1 MLLDLQAVRTE
12 ADLLLVQAIRNIA
25 EPLDAVV
32 PDYDSVLEH
41 IGDASLVLLGE
52 ATHGTHEFYQE
63 RARITERLI
72 VERGFT
78 AVALEADWPD
88 AYRVNRYVRGAG
100 GDRDAEESLQDFR
113 RFPSWM
119 WRNTDFVDFV
129 GSLKAYNDAVP
140 DDRRAGVYGLDL
152 YSLFSSIEA
161 VVRYLD
167 RVDAPAAARARARYA
182 CFDHFN
188 EDSQAYGYAA
198 TAGLEDSCEREVVA
212 QLIDLQKAA
221 AAYASRDGHM
231 AEDEYFFAEQNA
243 RLAMNAEQYYRS
255 MFRGRGS
262 SWNLRDQHMVETL
275 DALMQHLGRRRP
287 NPKIVVWAHN
297 SHLGNAGATEMG
309 RRGELNVGQLVK
321 NRFGAGARL
330 IGFTT
335 HVGTVT
341 AASEWDGP
349 AELKR
354 VKPSLPGSIE
364 QVLHEAEIPRFFLD
378 LRGHRRAL
386 DGFLHPYLERAIGV
400 IYRPETERL
409 SHYFETRLLEQFD
422 SVIHI
427 DRTRAVEPLE
437 RSSQWSAEASET
449 YPTGL

>member
-1 MLLDLQAVRTE
+1 MALRSE
-12 ADLLLVQAIRNIA
+12 ADLLLVQAIRHIA
-25 EPLDAVV
+25 QPLDAVA
-32 PDYDSVLEH
+32 PDYDAVLEH
-41 IGDASLVLLGE
+41 VGDARFVLLGE
-52 ATHGTHEFYQE
+52 ATHGTREFYQE
-63 RARITERLI
+63 RARLTERLI

-88 AYRVNRYVRGAG
+88 AYRVNRYIRGEG
-100 GDRDAEESLQDFR
+100 GDGNAEAALRDFK

-119 WRNTDFVDFV
+119 WRNTDFLDCVE
-129 GSLKAYNDAVP
+129 SLRELNQTRPASE
-140 DDRRAGVYGLDL
+140 RTGVYGLDL

-167 RVDAPAAARARARYA
+167 RVDAPAAARARERYA

-212 QLIDLQKAA
+212 QLVELQKAA
-221 AAYASRDGHM
+221 AAYATRDGHI

-243 RLAMNAEQYYRS
+243 RLAMNAEEYYRT
-255 MFRGRGS
+255 MFHGRVS

-275 DALMQHLGRRRP
+275 DALVQHLGHRHP

-297 SHLGNAGATEMG
+297 SHLGNAGATEMS

-321 NRFGAGARL
+321 NRFGSAARL

-335 HVGTVT
+335 HEGTVT

-364 QVLHEAEIPRFFLD
+364 QVLHETDIPRFFLD
-378 LRGHRRAL
+378 LAGHRRAL
-386 DGFLHPYLERAIGV
+386 DGFQHPYLERAIGV

-437 RSSQWSAEASET
+437 RTSRWSGEPAET

>member
-1 MLLDLQAVRTE
+1 MSVGSE
-12 ADLLLVQAIRNIA
+12 AALLLVQAIRHIA
-25 EPLDAVV
+25 QPLDALA
-32 PDYDSVLEH
+32 PDYDALLAH
-41 IGDASLVLLGE
+41 IGDARLVLLGE

-72 VERGFT
+72 VEHGFT

-88 AYRVNRYVRGAG
+88 AYRVNRYVRGEGA
-100 GDRDAEESLQDFR
+100 DHDAEESLRDFR

-119 WRNTDFVDFV
+119 WRNTAFLDFAGWLRD
-129 GSLKAYNDAVP
+129 YNIAVP
-140 DDRRAGVYGLDL
+140 DQQRAGVYGLDL
-152 YSLFSSIEA
+152 YSLFASIEE

-167 RVDAPAAARARARYA
+167 NVDAPAAARARARYA

-212 QLIDLQKAA
+212 QLVELQKAA
-221 AAYASRDGHM
+221 AAYANRDGTL
-231 AEDEYFFAEQNA
+231 AQDEYFFAEQNA
-243 RLAMNAEQYYRS
+243 RLAMNADEYYRS
-255 MFRGRGS
+255 MFRGRTS

-309 RRGELNVGQLVK
+309 RRGELNVGQLVRT
-321 NRFGAGARL
+321 RFGASARL

-335 HVGTVT
+335 HDGTVT
-341 AASEWDGP
+341 AASEWGGP
-349 AELKR
+349 AELKQ

-364 QVLHEAEIPRFFLD
+364 QVLHETEIPRFFLD
-378 LRGHRRAL
+378 LRGHRRSL
-386 DGFLHPYLERAIGV
+386 DGFQHSYLERAIGV
-400 IYRPETERL
+400 IYRPETERM
-409 SHYFETRLLEQFD
+409 SHYFETRLLDQFD

-427 DRTRAVEPLE
+427 DRTRGLEPLE
-437 RSSQWSAEASET
+437 RT
-449 YPTGL
+449 

>member
-1 MLLDLQAVRTE
+1 MAVRSE
-12 ADLLLVQAIRNIA
+12 AALLLIQAIRHIA
-25 EPLDAVV
+25 QPLDAWA
-32 PDYDSVLEH
+32 PDYDAVIEH
-41 IGDASLVLLGE
+41 IGDARFVLLGE

-88 AYRVNRYVRGAG
+88 AYRVNRYVRGEGADQG
-100 GDRDAEESLQDFR
+100 AEESLRDFK

-119 WRNTDFVDFV
+119 WRNAAVLDFV
-129 GSLKAYNDAVP
+129 GWLREFNLTAP
-140 DDRRAGVYGLDL
+140 QQQRAGVYGLDL
-152 YSLFSSIEA
+152 YSLFSSIEE

-167 RVDAPAAARARARYA
+167 RVDAPAAARARERYA

-198 TAGLEDSCEREVVA
+198 TTGLEDSCEREVVA
-212 QLIDLQKAA
+212 QLVELQKAA
-221 AAYASRDGHM
+221 RAYASRDGNL

-243 RLAMNAEQYYRS
+243 RLAKNAEEYYRS
-255 MFRGRGS
+255 MFRGRVS
-262 SWNLRDQHMVETL
+262 SWNLRGRHMVDTL
-275 DALMQHLGRRRP
+275 DALVRHLGRRQA
-287 NPKIVVWAHN
+287 NPKVVVWAHN

-309 RRGELNVGQLVK
+309 RRGELNVGQLMRT
-321 NRFGAGARL
+321 RFSTSARL

-335 HVGTVT
+335 HDGTVT

-364 QVLHEAEIPRFFLD
+364 HVMHETEIPRFFLD
-378 LRGHRRAL
+378 LRGHRRSL
-386 DGFLHPYLERAIGV
+386 DGFQHSYLERAIGV
-400 IYRPETERL
+400 IYRPETERM
-409 SHYFETRLLEQFD
+409 SHYFETRLLDQFD

-437 RSSQWSAEASET
+437 PSSDWSAGAAKT
-449 YPTGL
+449 FPTGL

>member
-1 MLLDLQAVRTE
+1 MAVRSE
-12 ADLLLVQAIRNIA
+12 AALLLIQAIRHIA
-25 EPLDAVV
+25 QPLDAWA
-32 PDYDSVLEH
+32 PDYDAVIEH
-41 IGDASLVLLGE
+41 IGDARFVLLGE

-88 AYRVNRYVRGAG
+88 AYRVNRYVRGEGA
-100 GDRDAEESLQDFR
+100 DRDAEESLRDFK

-119 WRNTDFVDFV
+119 WRNAAVLDFV
-129 GSLKAYNDAVP
+129 GWLREFNLTAP
-140 DDRRAGVYGLDL
+140 QQQRAGVYGLDL
-152 YSLFSSIEA
+152 YSLFSSIEE

-167 RVDAPAAARARARYA
+167 RVDAPAAARARERYA

-198 TAGLEDSCEREVVA
+198 TTGLEDSCEREVVA
-212 QLIDLQKAA
+212 QLVELQKAA
-221 AAYASRDGHM
+221 GAYASRDGNL

-243 RLAMNAEQYYRS
+243 RLAKNAEEYYRS
-255 MFRGRGS
+255 MFHGRIS
-262 SWNLRDQHMVETL
+262 SWNLRDRHMADTL
-275 DALMQHLGRRRP
+275 DALVQHLGRRRP
-287 NPKIVVWAHN
+287 DPKIVVWAHN

-309 RRGELNVGQLVK
+309 RRGELNVGQLMK
-321 NRFGAGARL
+321 TRFGESARL

-335 HVGTVT
+335 HDGTVT

-354 VKPSLPGSIE
+354 VQPSLPGSIE
-364 QVLHEAEIPRFFLD
+364 RVLHETDIPRFFLD

-386 DGFLHPYLERAIGV
+386 DAFQHPYLERAIGV
-400 IYRPETERL
+400 IYRPETERM
-409 SHYFETRLLEQFD
+409 SHYFETRLLDQFD

-437 RSSQWSAEASET
+437 RS
-449 YPTGL
+449 

>member
-1 MLLDLQAVRTE
+1 MAVPSE
-12 ADLLLVQAIRNIA
+12 ADLLLVQAIRHIA
-25 EPLDAVV
+25 QPLDVFA
-32 PDYDSVLEH
+32 PDYDALLEH
-41 IGDASLVLLGE
+41 IGDAQFVLLGE
-52 ATHGTHEFYQE
+52 ATHGTHEFYQQ
-63 RARITERLI
+63 RAVITERLI
-72 VERGFT
+72 AECGFT

-88 AYRVNRYVRGAG
+88 AYRVNRYVRGEGA
-100 GDRDAEESLQDFR
+100 DRDAEESLRDFK

-119 WRNTDFVDFV
+119 WRNAAFLDFV
-129 GSLKAYNDAVP
+129 GWLRAYNRTVRDEQ
-140 DDRRAGVYGLDL
+140 RAGVYGLDL
-152 YSLFSSIEA
+152 YSLSSSIEA

-212 QLIDLQKAA
+212 QLVELQKAA
-221 AAYASRDGHM
+221 AAYASRDGHV

-243 RLAMNAEQYYRS
+243 RLAMNAEEYYRS
-255 MFRGRGS
+255 MFRGRVP
-262 SWNLRDQHMVETL
+262 SWNLRDQHMVDTL
-275 DALMQHLGRRRP
+275 DALVQHLGRRRP
-287 NPKIVVWAHN
+287 SPKIVVWAHN

-321 NRFGAGARL
+321 NRFGTAARL
-330 IGFTT
+330 IGLTT
-335 HVGTVT
+335 HDGTVT

-354 VKPSLPGSIE
+354 VTPSLPGSIE
-364 QVLHEAEIPRFFLD
+364 AVLHDTEIPRFFLD
-378 LRGHRRAL
+378 LQGHRRAL
-386 DGFLHPYLERAIGV
+386 DSFLHPYLERAIGV

-409 SHYFETRLLEQFD
+409 SHYFETRLLDQFD
-422 SVIHI
+422 GLIHI

-437 RSSQWSAEASET
+437 RSSGWSKDGAET

>member
-1 MLLDLQAVRTE
+1 MAVRTE
-12 ADLLLVQAIRNIA
+12 ADLLLVQAIRHIA
-25 EPLDAVV
+25 QPLDAVA
-32 PDYDSVLEH
+32 PDYDAVLEH
-41 IGDASLVLLGE
+41 IGDARLVLLGE
-52 ATHGTHEFYQE
+52 ATHGTHEFYRE

-100 GDRDAEESLQDFR
+100 ADRNAEESLQDFK

-119 WRNTDFVDFV
+119 WRNRDFMEFV
-129 GSLKAYNDAVP
+129 GSLRAFNGTLP
-140 DDRRAGVYGLDL
+140 EEQRAGIYGLDL

-198 TAGLEDSCEREVVA
+198 TAGLADSCEQEVVA
-212 QLIDLQKAA
+212 QLVDLQKAA
-221 AAYASRDGHM
+221 ATYASRDGHI

-243 RLAMNAEQYYRS
+243 RLAMNAEVYYRS
-255 MFRGRGS
+255 MFRGRSS
-262 SWNLRDQHMVETL
+262 SWNLRDEHMVETL

-287 NPKIVVWAHN
+287 NPKVVVWAHN

-321 NRFGAGARL
+321 NRFGEAARL
-330 IGFTT
+330 IGLTT
-335 HVGTVT
+335 HDGTVT
-341 AASEWDGP
+341 AASAWDGP

-354 VKPSLPGSIE
+354 VRPSLPGSIE
-364 QVLHEAEIPRFFLD
+364 QVLHETEIRRFFLD

-400 IYRPETERL
+400 IYRPETERQ
-409 SHYFETRLLEQFD
+409 SHYFEASVSSQFD
-422 SVIHI
+422 LVIHL
-427 DRTRAVEPLE
+427 DETRALEPLE
-437 RSSQWSAEASET
+437 RTPLWHEGEAELPET
-449 YPTGL
+449 YPSAL

>member
-1 MLLDLQAVRTE
+1 MHSE
-12 ADLLLVQAIRNIA
+12 SDLLLVQAIRHIA
-25 EPLDAVV
+25 QVLDTRA
-32 PDYDSVLEH
+32 PDYDDVLEH
-41 IGDASLVLLGE
+41 VGDARFVLLGE

-88 AYRVNRYVRGAG
+88 AYRVNRYVQGQ
-100 GDRDAEESLQDFR
+100 GDDGDAEESLRGFR

-119 WRNTDFVDFV
+119 WRNADFLDFV
-129 GSLKAYNDAVP
+129 GWLRDYNQTVP
-140 DDRRAGVYGLDL
+140 AEQRAGVYGLDL
-152 YSLFSSIEA
+152 YSLFSSIDA
-161 VVRYLD
+161 VVHYLE

-198 TAGLEDSCEREVVA
+198 TTGLEESCEREVVE
-212 QLIDLQKAA
+212 QLVELQKAA
-221 AAYASRDGHM
+221 AAYGSRNGLM

-243 RLAMNAEQYYRS
+243 RLAKNAEEYYRA
-255 MFRGRGS
+255 MFRGRVS

-275 DALMQHLGRRRP
+275 EALAGHLERRRP

-297 SHLGNAGATEMG
+297 SHLGDARATEMG

-321 NRFGAGARL
+321 DRCGTAARL

-335 HVGTVT
+335 YDGSVT
-341 AASEWDGP
+341 AASEWGGP

-354 VKPSLPGSIE
+354 VRPSLPGSIE
-364 QVLHEAEIPRFFLD
+364 QVLHDTEIPRFFLD
-378 LRGHRRAL
+378 LQGHRRAL

-400 IYRPETERL
+400 IYRPQTERL
-409 SHYFETRLLEQFD
+409 SHYFETRLLDQFD
-422 SVIHI
+422 GVIHI

-437 RSSQWSAEASET
+437 RTAGWSAEAAET
-449 YPTGL
+449 FPTGL